1 MAKYRVQ
8 LDLSFDAKTDADSLE
23 NFAKTL
29 ISKAKNINEG
39 ELNEEF
45 SIIKSHKCMHDEG
58 KSCIGEVLTEAP
70 RVKPKKTK

>member
-8 LDLSFDAKTDADSLE
+8 LDLSFDSKADADSLE

-39 ELNEEF
+39 EANEET
-45 SIIKSHKCMHDEG
+45 STIHSHKCMHDEG
-58 KSCIGEVLTEAP
+58 KACAAEVLTEAP
-70 RVKPKKTK
+70 RVKPKKVK

>member
-8 LDLSFDAKTDADSLE
+8 LDLSFDSKADADSLE

-39 ELNEEF
+39 ALNEE
-45 SIIKSHKCMHDEG
+45 SSVIKSHKCLHDEG
-58 KSCIGEVLTEAP
+58 KACSAEILTEAP
-70 RVKPKKTK
+70 RTVPKKTK

>member
-8 LDLSFDAKTDADSLE
+8 LDLSFDSKADADSLE

-39 ELNEEF
+39 ETNEES

-58 KSCIGEVLTEAP
+58 KSCSAEVLTEAP
-70 RVKPKKTK
+70 RVKPKKTI

>member
-8 LDLSFDAKTDADSLE
+8 LDLSFDSKTDADSLE

-39 ELNEEF
+39 ELNEET
-45 SIIKSHKCMHDEG
+45 SVIKSHKCLHDEG
-58 KSCIGEVLTEAP
+58 KACAAEVLTEAP
-70 RVKPKKTK
+70 RVKPKKVK